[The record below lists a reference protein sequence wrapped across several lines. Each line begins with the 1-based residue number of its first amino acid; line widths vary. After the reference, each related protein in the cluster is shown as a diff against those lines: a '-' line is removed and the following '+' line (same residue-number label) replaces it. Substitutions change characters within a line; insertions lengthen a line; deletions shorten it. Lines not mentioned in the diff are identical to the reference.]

1 MADAEQL
8 KQQLCEYGRR
18 AYDKG
23 LVAACDGN
31 LSVRLDQDQILC
43 SPTSQCKGFLKPEDI
58 CTVDL
63 DGNHIAGE
71 KRPTSEIRLHLE
83 VYRRRSDVR
92 SVIHTHPP
100 HVTAFAICGK
110 PIPRGILA
118 EPEIFL
124 GEVPTAEYATPG
136 SEAFAKTIVPFVNQ
150 TNTIV
155 LANHGMISYERDLER
170 AFWLTEILD
179 AYCRTLILAANIGQ
193 PKQLS
198 EQERAELKRLRREF
212 GFAGDEAE

>member
-1 MADAEQL
+1 MADEQEL
-8 KQQLCEYGRR
+8 KRQLCEYGRR

-23 LVAACDGN
+23 LVAANDGN
-31 LSVRLDQDQILC
+31 LSVRLDENQVLC
-43 SPTSQCKGFLKPEDI
+43 TPTLQCKGFLKPEDI

-63 DGNHIAGE
+63 DGKHVAGK

-83 VYRRRSDVR
+83 VYRRRSDVY

-100 HVTAFAICGK
+100 HVTAFAVCGK
-110 PIPRGILA
+110 PIPSGILA

-136 SEAFAKTIVPFVNQ
+136 SDEFAKTIVPFVEE

-155 LANHGMISYERDLER
+155 LANHGMVSYESDLER
-170 AFWLTEILD
+170 AFWLTEILE
-179 AYCRTLILAANIGQ
+179 AYCRTLILAKSIGE
-193 PKQLS
+193 PKRLS
-198 EQERAELKRLRREF
+198 ESEQMELKRLRREF
-212 GFAGDEAE
+212 GFGQ

>member
-1 MADAEQL
+1 MADEQEL
-8 KQQLCEYGRR
+8 KRQLCEYGRR

-23 LVAACDGN
+23 LVAANDGN
-31 LSVRLDQDQILC
+31 LSVRLDENQVLC
-43 SPTSQCKGFLKPEDI
+43 TPTLQCKGFLKPEDI

-63 DGNHIAGE
+63 DGKHVAGK

-83 VYRRRSDVR
+83 VYRRRSDVY

-100 HVTAFAICGK
+100 HVTAFAVCGK
-110 PIPRGILA
+110 PIPSGILA

-136 SEAFAKTIVPFVNQ
+136 SDEFAKTILPFVET

-155 LANHGMISYERDLER
+155 LANHGMVSYEGDLER
-170 AFWLTEILD
+170 AFWLTEILE
-179 AYCRTLILAANIGQ
+179 AYCRTLILAKSIGE
-193 PKQLS
+193 PKRLS
-198 EQERAELKRLRREF
+198 ESEQMELKRLRREF
-212 GFAGDEAE
+212 GFGQ

>member
-1 MADAEQL
+1 MADEQEL
-8 KQQLCEYGRR
+8 KRQLCEYGRR

-23 LVAACDGN
+23 LVAANDGN
-31 LSVRLDQDQILC
+31 LSVRLDENQVLC
-43 SPTSQCKGFLKPEDI
+43 TPTLQCKGFLKPEDI

-63 DGNHIAGE
+63 DGKHIAGK

-83 VYRRRSDVR
+83 VYRRRSDVY

-100 HVTAFAICGK
+100 HVTAFAVCGK
-110 PIPRGILA
+110 PIPSGILA

-136 SEAFAKTIVPFVNQ
+136 SDEFAETIVPFVEE

-155 LANHGMISYERDLER
+155 LANHGMVSYESDLER
-170 AFWLTEILD
+170 AFWLTEILE
-179 AYCRTLILAANIGQ
+179 AYCRTLILAKSIGE
-193 PKQLS
+193 PKRLS
-198 EQERAELKRLRREF
+198 ESEQVELKRLRREF
-212 GFAGDEAE
+212 GFGQ

>member
-1 MADAEQL
+1 MADEQEL
-8 KQQLCEYGRR
+8 KRQLCEYGRR

-23 LVAACDGN
+23 LVAANDGN
-31 LSVRLDQDQILC
+31 FSVRLDENQVLC
-43 SPTSQCKGFLKPEDI
+43 TPTLQCKGFLKPEDI

-63 DGNHIAGE
+63 DGKHIAGK

-83 VYRRRSDVR
+83 VYRRRSDVY

-100 HVTAFAICGK
+100 HVTAFAVCGK
-110 PIPRGILA
+110 PIPSGILA

-136 SEAFAKTIVPFVNQ
+136 SDEFAKTILPFVET

-155 LANHGMISYERDLER
+155 LANHGMVSYESDLER
-170 AFWLTEILD
+170 AFWLTEILE
-179 AYCRTLILAANIGQ
+179 AYCRTLILATSIGE
-193 PKQLS
+193 PKRLTES
-198 EQERAELKRLRREF
+198 EQMELKRLRREF
-212 GFAGDEAE
+212 GFGQ

>member
-1 MADAEQL
+1 MADEQEL
-8 KQQLCEYGRR
+8 KRQLCEYGRR

-23 LVAACDGN
+23 LVAANDGN
-31 LSVRLDQDQILC
+31 LSVRLDENQVLC
-43 SPTSQCKGFLKPEDI
+43 TPTLQCKGFLKPEDI

-63 DGNHIAGE
+63 DGKHVAGK

-83 VYRRRSDVR
+83 VYRRRSDVY

-100 HVTAFAICGK
+100 HVTAFAVCGK
-110 PIPRGILA
+110 PIPSGILA

-136 SEAFAKTIVPFVNQ
+136 SDEFAKTIVPFVEE

-155 LANHGMISYERDLER
+155 LANHGMVSYEGDLER
-170 AFWLTEILD
+170 AFWLTEILE
-179 AYCRTLILAANIGQ
+179 AYCRTLILAKSIGE
-193 PKQLS
+193 PKRLS
-198 EQERAELKRLRREF
+198 ESEQMELKRLRREF
-212 GFAGDEAE
+212 GFGQ

>member
-1 MADAEQL
+1 MAEAEQL
-8 KQQLCEYGRR
+8 KIQLCEYGRR
-18 AYDKG
+18 AYDEG
-23 LVAACDGN
+23 LVVASDGN
-31 LSVRLDQDQILC
+31 LSVRLDQDRILC
-43 SPTSQCKGFLKPEDI
+43 SPTLQCKGFMKPEDI

-83 VYRRRSDVR
+83 VYRRRSDVG

-110 PIPRGILA
+110 PIPSGILA

-124 GEVPTAEYATPG
+124 GEVPTAKYATPG

>member
-1 MADAEQL
+1 MADVEKL
-8 KQQLCEYGRR
+8 KQQICEYGRR

-23 LVAACDGN
+23 LVSANDGN
-31 LSVRLDQDQILC
+31 LSVRLDDSRILC
-43 SPTSQCKGFLKPEDI
+43 SPTLQCKGFMQPDDI

-63 DGNHIAGE
+63 DGNHIAGQ

-83 VYRRRSDVR
+83 VYRRRDDVG

-100 HVTAFAICGK
+100 HVTAFAVCGK
-110 PIPRGILA
+110 PIPSGILA

-124 GEVPTAEYATPG
+124 GEVPTAKYATPG
-136 SEAFAKTIVPFVNQ
+136 SKEFAETIVPFVEQ

-155 LANHGMISYERDLER
+155 LANHGMLSYERNLER

-179 AYCRTLILAANIGQ
+179 AYCRTLILAASIGQ
-193 PKQLS
+193 PQRLS
-198 EQERAELKRLRREF
+198 EQERVELKRLRREF
-212 GFAGDEAE
+212 GFARDGE

>member
-1 MADAEQL
+1 MADEQEL
-8 KQQLCEYGRR
+8 KRQLCEYGRR

-23 LVAACDGN
+23 LVAANDGN
-31 LSVRLDQDQILC
+31 LSVRLDENQVLC
-43 SPTSQCKGFLKPEDI
+43 TPTLQCKGFLKPEDI

-63 DGNHIAGE
+63 DGKHIAGK

-83 VYRRRSDVR
+83 VYRRRSDVY

-100 HVTAFAICGK
+100 HVTAFAVCGK
-110 PIPRGILA
+110 PIPSGILA

-136 SEAFAKTIVPFVNQ
+136 SDEFAKTIVPFVEE

-155 LANHGMISYERDLER
+155 LANHGMVSYEGDLER
-170 AFWLTEILD
+170 AFWLTEILE
-179 AYCRTLILAANIGQ
+179 AYCRTLILAKSIGE
-193 PKQLS
+193 PKRLS
-198 EQERAELKRLRREF
+198 ESEQMELKRLRREF
-212 GFAGDEAE
+212 GFGQ

>member
-1 MADAEQL
+1 MADEQEL
-8 KQQLCEYGRR
+8 KRQLCEYGRR

-23 LVAACDGN
+23 LVAANDGN
-31 LSVRLDQDQILC
+31 LSVRLDENQVLC
-43 SPTSQCKGFLKPEDI
+43 TPTLQCKGFLKPEDI

-63 DGNHIAGE
+63 DGKHVAGK

-83 VYRRRSDVR
+83 VYRRRSDVY

-100 HVTAFAICGK
+100 HVTAFAVCGK
-110 PIPRGILA
+110 PIPSGILA

-136 SEAFAKTIVPFVNQ
+136 SDEFAKTIVPFVEE

-155 LANHGMISYERDLER
+155 LANHGMVSYEGDLER
-170 AFWLTEILD
+170 AFWLTEILE
-179 AYCRTLILAANIGQ
+179 AYCRTLILAKSIGE
-193 PKQLS
+193 PKRLS
-198 EQERAELKRLRREF
+198 ESEQVELKRLRREF
-212 GFAGDEAE
+212 GFGQ